1 MLIEDGRCCPIVR
14 LGQVY
19 GIEDAES
26 DLTQGI
32 LLLVESEDRLFALA
46 ADRLLGVQQIVVK
59 PLSVYLGNVTNTTGI
74 TSCTLLGDGS
84 ISLIIDPAKTAELIY
99 TS

>member
-1 MLIEDGRCCPIVR
+1 MVMDEGRCCPILR
-14 LGQVY
+14 LSKLY
-19 GIEDAES
+19 DIEDAQE
-26 DLTQGI
+26 DLTQAI

-59 PLSVYLGNVTNTTGI
+59 PLSAYLGNVTKKTGI